1 MDEFDQAIEALEQRQ
16 TAPVREAK
24 QRLAPARTALDLEW
38 KAFLKEK
45 PRLEGIFQEG
55 KTKYAG
61 AMAQG
66 VSHRDLT
73 HLLEQVYGD
82 GYLPGLLQGISNNYT
97 RACGQIDGLSE
108 PDLNFV
114 NVLPSLSAAPTHLR
128 DSVSALESLAKRVPQ
143 FLKELE
149 EKVKSAEPVLITT
162 DPPPRQDPAPC
173 VESDFEV

>member
-1 MDEFDQAIEALEQRQ
+1 MDEFDQAIEDLEQRK

-82 GYLPGLLQGISNNYT
+82 GYLPGLLQGVENNYKRT
-97 RACGQIDGLSE
+97 IGQIDGLRE

-128 DSVSALESLAKRVPQ
+128 DCVSQLESLANRVPQ
-143 FLKELE
+143 YLKELE
-149 EKVKSAEPVLITT
+149 EKVKSAEPVLMTT
-162 DPPPRQDPAPC
+162 DPPPRRDPRG
-173 VESDFEV
+173 VVDHFEV